1 MTGNNAVTLI
11 HALMSGL
18 RLLCVLPLIVSVACS
33 DVAAQER
40 EVRIGVIDTF
50 NPHFSSETLEP
61 TLAFMRSKLPQ
72 YDFVT
77 VTIHTANPAEGLAA
91 KKVDFFIATAGIF
104 SELQQT
110 VGAKH
115 IATRR
120 RTEAGNPAESVASVF
135 IVKSGR
141 TDLNTFSDLKGK
153 KVVASQINSFDG
165 WQIAMGRLV
174 DEGYDWRNFFSKRRY
189 THFQIPDVV
198 LDVLS
203 GSADVGIIGACT
215 LETLENGGWIDKGA
229 LRVIGDKQDSSFP
242 CRRSTD
248 LYPDIVVG
256 ALEEAS
262 ADVVRDVTVA
272 LLTMPPA
279 SNYDWS
285 VASNFKAVNVLFR
298 KLEIGQ
304 YAYLHDRS
312 WPALWERH
320 KEKFFVFML
329 LLALFAVHEVRLNF
343 LVRKRTQELRIAL
356 KEKEMSE
363 LDARESRERL
373 SRLERSGAIS
383 QLSSMIAHELKQ
395 PIGSILNYVSGL
407 QDYWRK
413 TGVHDETSCMALDRT
428 REEAERICSIVDRVR
443 AYAKHK
449 DEPMRRVNLTE
460 AAERA
465 VKTFSGNWNDC
476 VSLRKHLERDVFV
489 LGHSLE
495 LELSALNLLK
505 NAAYAVHS
513 CDQPWVSIRTE
524 RKGGKA
530 VLEVA
535 DNGPKLDD
543 EAFSKLKQISDSVK
557 VDGLGLGL
565 AIVRDIAD
573 RHGAELVFKR
583 GGDRGLTVQFIM
595 DLAEGDEIARNSD
608 IVANTLR

>member
-1 MTGNNAVTLI
+1 MSVFLAFLRRKGMQC
-11 HALMSGL
+11 ALAL
-18 RLLCVLPLIVSVACS
+18 FCLCSFVCAEGS
-33 DVAAQER
+33 QR

-61 TLAFMRSKLPQ
+61 TLAFMRTKMPQ
-72 YDFVT
+72 YDFAT
-77 VTIHTANPAEGLAA
+77 VTIHTANPAESLAA

-110 VGAKH
+110 IGAKH

-120 RTEAGNPAESVASVF
+120 RTQVGNPAESVASVF
-135 IVKSGR
+135 IVRSDRNDLR
-141 TDLNTFSDLKGK
+141 TFADLKGK
-153 KVVASQINSFDG
+153 KVVASQFNSFDG

-174 DEGYDWRNFFSKRRY
+174 EEGYDWRSFFSEKRF

-203 GSADVGIIGACT
+203 GNADVGIIGACT
-215 LETLENGGWIDKGA
+215 LENLEDGGWIERNA
-229 LRVIGDKQDSSFP
+229 LRVIGEKSDATFP

-256 ALEEAS
+256 ALEDAPP
-262 ADVVRDVTVA
+262 DVVRDVTVA
-272 LLTMPPA
+272 LLTMPPE

-285 VASNFKAVNVLFR
+285 VASNFKAVNALFR

-304 YAYLHDRS
+304 YAYLHHQT

-320 KEKFFVFML
+320 KEKFFVFVFL
-329 LLALFAVHEVRLNF
+329 LVLFVAHEFRLNV
-343 LVRKRTQELRIAL
+343 LVRRRTEELRVAL
-356 KEKEMSE
+356 AEKEQAD

-395 PIGSILNYVSGL
+395 PIGSILNYMSGL

-413 TGVHDETSCMALDRT
+413 TGVHDEVSRMALNRT
-428 REEAERICSIVDRVR
+428 REEAERICEIVDRVR
-443 AYAKHK
+443 AYAKHQ
-449 DEPMRRVNLTE
+449 DQPMGLVNLSE

-465 VKTFSGNWNDC
+465 VNTFSRNWNED
-476 VSLRKHLERDVFV
+476 VVLSKQLETNLFV

-513 CDQPWVSIRTE
+513 CDQPVVTIRTE
-524 RKGGKA
+524 RRNGKA
-530 VLEVA
+530 VLEVS

-543 EAFSKLKQISDSVK
+543 EAFQQLRRISDSVK

-573 RHGAELVFKR
+573 RHGAELLFTR
-583 GGDRGLTVQFIM
+583 GDERGLFVQFIM
-595 DLAEGDEIARNSD
+595 DLAEEEER
-608 IVANTLR
+608 

>member
-1 MTGNNAVTLI
+1 MSILRVLLILCALTCVDATGA
-11 HALMSGL
+11 
-18 RLLCVLPLIVSVACS
+18 
-33 DVAAQER
+33 ER

-61 TLAFMRSKLPQ
+61 TLAFMRAKLPQ

-77 VTIHTANPAEGLAA
+77 DTIHTAKPVESM
-91 KKVDFFIATAGIF
+91 KDRKVDFFIATAGIF

-110 VGAKH
+110 IGAKH

-120 RTEAGNPAESVASVF
+120 RTQAGNPAESVASVF
-135 IVKSGR
+135 IVR
-141 TDLNTFSDLKGK
+141 AERRDLKTFADLKGK
-153 KVVASQINSFDG
+153 KVVASQSNSFDG
-165 WQIAMGRLV
+165 WQIAMGRLA
-174 DEGYDWRNFFSKRRY
+174 DEGYDWRKFFSERRF

-203 GSADVGIIGACT
+203 GNADVGIIGACT
-215 LETLENGGWIDKGA
+215 LENLESEGWIEKDA
-229 LRVIGDKQDSSFP
+229 LRVVGDKSDGTFP

-256 ALEEAS
+256 ALEEAR

-272 LLTMPPA
+272 LLTMPPE

-285 VASNFKAVNVLFR
+285 VASNFKAVNDLFR

-312 WPALWERH
+312 WSGLWNRH
-320 KEKFFVFML
+320 KEKFFIF
-329 LLALFAVHEVRLNF
+329 LLALAILAAHELRLNF
-343 LVRKRTQELRIAL
+343 LVRKRTKELRVAL
-356 KEKEMSE
+356 EEKERADM
-363 LDARESRERL
+363 DARESRERL

-413 TGVHDETSCMALDRT
+413 TGLHDELSSMALDRT
-428 REEAERICSIVDRVR
+428 REEAERICGIVDRVR

-449 DEPMRRVNLTE
+449 NQPLCRVNLSE

-465 VKTFSGNWNDC
+465 IYTFSRNWNENVVLSKC
-476 VSLRKHLERDVFV
+476 LAKDVYV

-495 LELSALNLLK
+495 LELCVLNLLK
-505 NAAYAVHS
+505 NAAYAVRS
-513 CDQPWVSIRTE
+513 QEKPLVTIRIE
-524 RKGGKA
+524 LQNGKA
-530 VLEVA
+530 VLEVS

-543 EAFSKLKQISDSVK
+543 KAFGRLREISDSVK
-557 VDGLGLGL
+557 ADGLGLGL
-565 AIVRDIAD
+565 AIVRDIVD
-573 RHGAELVFKR
+573 RHSAELAFHRGAEC
-583 GGDRGLTVQFIM
+583 GLTVRLVM
-595 DLAEGDEIARNSD
+595 DAAGGTDSTRVEDSVRKHDGNYP
-608 IVANTLR
+608 